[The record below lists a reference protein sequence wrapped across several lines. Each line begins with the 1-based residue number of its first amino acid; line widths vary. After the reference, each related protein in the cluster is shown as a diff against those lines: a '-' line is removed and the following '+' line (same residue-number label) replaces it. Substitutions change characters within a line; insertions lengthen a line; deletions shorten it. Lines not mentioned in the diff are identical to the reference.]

1 VIPMNLLKLLTGIID
16 YVNQFIKTVTNIG
29 KKEYLYWIKIGCSC
43 SLELKNNGRKNIEM
57 GKKEFKN

>member
-1 VIPMNLLKLLTGIID
+1 
-16 YVNQFIKTVTNIG
+16 VNQFIKTVTNIG